1 MYDVSTPPADAARPT
16 FPPVVYVPTTDE
28 PDPATRRVLMHRV
41 EDGRTALYTYSAI
54 DRLHRFYLPDN
65 SWVLCDVAALQRIHD
80 ETPYDLLFL
89 DVDPGLRDDR
99 VGADDGPGSGA
110 EDDVRAVRA

>member
-1 MYDVSTPPADAARPT
+1 MYDASTPPDDARARPT
-16 FPPVVYVPTTDE
+16 LPPVVYVPTSDE

-54 DRLHRFYLPDN
+54 DRLHRFYLPN
-65 SWVLCDVAALQRIHD
+65 SSWVLCDVAALQRVHD

-89 DVDPGLRDDR
+89 DVDPGLQ
-99 VGADDGPGSGA
+99 A
-110 EDDVRAVRA
+110 